1 MPQMK
6 IAVVGS
12 GPGGYVAALR
22 AARLG
27 AAVTLIEKERLGGT
41 CLQKGCIPTKALA
54 ASARI
59 ARNVRRAGE
68 FGIRLA
74 GEPEIDFAGIQQR
87 ARKIVA
93 IQEKGIRSLLE
104 SWGVDVIQGMARLDG
119 NRSVVIES
127 GSEDR
132 KIAFDR
138 VILATGSKP
147 AGLPGIPI
155 DGERILDSDA
165 LVWMNVLPERILII
179 GGGVIGCEFAS
190 IFASLGVKVLL
201 VEALERILAI
211 EDEEVSALLAK
222 EFKKQG
228 IEVETGTMVKSV
240 NRDGSAVRVEFG
252 EGRTESFE
260 TVALTVGRRPRTGDL
275 GLEEAGVRLAGRG
288 EVVVDASMRTSKD
301 GVYAV
306 GDMTGGLLLAH
317 TASHQ
322 GLAAAHHAVTE
333 KGEYDPT
340 VVPWAVFTYPEV
352 GRAGL
357 TEREAREKFGEVRI
371 GRFQFRGLGKAHA
384 IGEIAGLAKIVAT
397 GQGQIVGA
405 HVIGAEASDIVQEMA
420 LAIGK
425 GMTLADIAQSIH
437 IHPTL
442 SEIVGEAAL
451 SGLGMGIHEPKERSE
466 IVGKAALSGPR

>member
-1 MPQMK
+1 MPPLK
-6 IAVVGS
+6 IVIVGS

-27 AAVTLIEKERLGGT
+27 ASVTLVEKERLGGT

-74 GEPEIDFAGIQQR
+74 GKPEIDFASIQER
-87 ARKIVA
+87 ARKVVA

-104 SWGVDVIQGMARLDG
+104 SWGIEIVQGTARL
-119 NRSVVIES
+119 EKS
-127 GSEDR
+127 GTVAVQNGSGER
-132 KIAFDR
+132 KIFADR
-138 VILATGSKP
+138 TILATGSKP
-147 AGLPGIPI
+147 AEIPGIPI

-165 LVWMNVLPERILII
+165 LVWTNGLPERLLIV

-190 IFASLGVKVLL
+190 IFSALGVKVLV
-201 VEALERILAI
+201 VEALDRILAN
-211 EDEEVSALLAK
+211 EDEEISALLSK
-222 EFKKQG
+222 EFRKQG
-228 IEVETGTMVKSV
+228 IEVETGTAVKTAS
-240 NRDGSAVRVEFG
+240 RDGSAVRVEFG
-252 EGRTESFE
+252 EGRTETFQA
-260 TVALTVGRRPRTGDL
+260 VALTVGRRPRTGGL
-275 GLEEAGVRLAGRG
+275 GLEEAGVRLAARG
-288 EVVVDASMRTSKD
+288 EVVVDASMRTSAD
-301 GVYAV
+301 EVYAV

-333 KGEYDPT
+333 KGEYDPS
-340 VVPWAVFTYPEV
+340 VVPWAVFTYPEI

-357 TEREAREKFGEVRI
+357 TEREAKEKFGEVRI

-384 IGEIAGLAKIVAT
+384 IGEISGLAKIVAT

-405 HVIGAEASDIVQEMA
+405 HIIGAEAPDIVQELA
-420 LAIGK
+420 LAIEK
-425 GMTLADIAQSIH
+425 KMTLADIAESIR

-442 SEIVGEAAL
+442 SEIAGEAAL
-451 SGLGMGIHEPKERSE
+451 SGLGMGIHEPR
-466 IVGKAALSGPR
+466 AR

>member
-1 MPQMK
+1 M
-6 IAVVGS
+6 
-12 GPGGYVAALR
+12 GGRV
-22 AARLG
+22 
-27 AAVTLIEKERLGGT
+27 
-41 CLQKGCIPTKALA
+41 
-54 ASARI
+54 S
-59 ARNVRRAGE
+59 
-68 FGIRLA
+68 
-74 GEPEIDFAGIQQR
+74 
-87 ARKIVA
+87 
-93 IQEKGIRSLLE
+93 
-104 SWGVDVIQGMARLDG
+104 G

-405 HVIGAEASDIVQEMA
+405 HVIGAEASDIVQELA

-425 GMTLADIAQSIH
+425 GMTLADIAESIH

-442 SEIVGEAAL
+442 SEIVG
-451 SGLGMGIHEPKERSE
+451 
-466 IVGKAALSGPR
+466 